1 LRSLTPETAAQ
12 EVACMIVGSSL
23 LAQERS
29 KLKPHQELCHRIS
42 MTKLSQTLEPLWLTL
57 AVGADL
63 LSPAQ
68 KHELADRFYKLAARW
83 AMPKKRARSCPR
95 AMRQPIQPWPRKR
108 DQRSSNEPVTVTIA
122 SA

>member
-1 LRSLTPETAAQ
+1 
-12 EVACMIVGSSL
+12 
-23 LAQERS
+23 
-29 KLKPHQELCHRIS
+29 